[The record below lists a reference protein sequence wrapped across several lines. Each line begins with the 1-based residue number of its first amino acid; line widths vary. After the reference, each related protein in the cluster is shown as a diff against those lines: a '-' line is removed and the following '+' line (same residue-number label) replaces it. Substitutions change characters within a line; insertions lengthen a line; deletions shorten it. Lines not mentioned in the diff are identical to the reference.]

1 LNKIAA
7 KYKHQ
12 PKVYLVL
19 HESVNAEKV
28 RVEYFSKIF
37 MLGKAKVVQNKVVRV
52 MNTEELIELLKK
64 WLFCLSFLLNIMTL
78 LKKYS
83 CALGSNMKKNYNK
96 ILNLQNDSLI
106 FSDFPSILGIFWPT
120 VYDFFMFIFNLN
132 FDWLI

>member
-1 LNKIAA
+1 MNKIAA

-64 WLFCLSFLLNIMTL
+64 
-78 LKKYS
+78 
-83 CALGSNMKKNYNK
+83 
-96 ILNLQNDSLI
+96 
-106 FSDFPSILGIFWPT
+106 
-120 VYDFFMFIFNLN
+120 
-132 FDWLI
+132 